1 MRAARAALVVI
12 SALLVSI
19 MAYAIVMRVAYP
31 FELEWMEGEMA
42 VHVARLLRAE
52 PLYTRPTISFVPFAY
67 PPLYYYASCSLAW
80 FMDAG
85 LLPLRIVSIAATV
98 ITLLTIV
105 AIVRPVSGW
114 IAAAAACAAFAG
126 AYAASDGWYDLGR
139 VDSLYVALLAL
150 CYLAAVRATSGRH
163 WALAGTLAALAFM
176 TKQPALIAVVPFAAS
191 LLVFDR
197 RGALWFCATFG
208 VLAVSAVLL
217 IAILTD
223 GWYWYYVFDVPRLRL
238 GVSAGSGR
246 ILSFW
251 TSDLMPFALAV
262 LGGFAVVMRR
272 REWRHAALLAGLIVS
287 AWLSRLEGGAWI
299 NTVMP
304 AYLAAAILLG
314 LMLRPNESA
323 PLARHG
329 LAIVQLVVL
338 LYDPRPFIPRAQQS
352 VEGEMFLHSLHSMR
366 TPVLVLDHGYWSTQ
380 AGLPESAHGWAITD
394 VVWADRGE
402 TGRALESEIR
412 DAITQQRF
420 ATIVLDDERSWFF
433 KDIDQHYRRTGEI
446 IAPAPLSGA
455 ARRPRFVY
463 ER

>member
-1 MRAARAALVVI
+1 MRAARAALVVL
-12 SALLVSI
+12 SVLLVSI
-19 MAYAIVMRVAYP
+19 MAYAISMRVAYP

-42 VHVARLLRAE
+42 VHVARLLHAQ
-52 PLYTRPTISFVPFAY
+52 PLYVRPTISFVPFAY
-67 PPLYYYASCSLAW
+67 PPLYYYTSFSLAW
-80 FMDAG
+80 FMHPG
-85 LLPLRIVSIAATV
+85 LLPLRIVSIAATA
-98 ITLLTIV
+98 ITLLAII

-114 IAAAAACAAFAG
+114 IAAAAAGAAFAG
-126 AYAASDGWYDLGR
+126 AYGASDGWYDLGR

-150 CYLAAVRATSGRH
+150 FYFAAVRATSARR

-176 TKQPALIAVVPFAAS
+176 AKQPALIAVVPFAVS

-197 RGALWFCATFG
+197 RGGLWFCATFS
-208 VLAVSAVLL
+208 VLAAAAVLL

-223 GWYWYYVFDVPRLRL
+223 GWYWYYVFDLPRLRL

-262 LGGFAVVMRR
+262 LGGLAVVIRR
-272 REWRHAALLAGLIVS
+272 REWRHVALLSGLIVS
-287 AWLSRLEGGAWI
+287 AWLSRLEGGAWN
-299 NTVMP
+299 NTVIP

-323 PLARHG
+323 LLPRHG
-329 LAIVQLVVL
+329 LAIIQLVVL

-352 VEGEMFLHSLHSMR
+352 VEGEMFLRSLQSMR

-380 AGLPESAHGWAITD
+380 AGLGESAHGWAITD

-402 TGRALESEIR
+402 SGRALESEIR
-412 DAITQQRF
+412 DAITQHRF
-420 ATIVLDDERSWFF
+420 ATIVLDDESSWFL
-433 KDIDQHYRRTGEI
+433 KDIERHYRRTGEI
-446 IAPAPLSGA
+446 IAPTPLSGA

-463 ER
+463 GR